1 MTTELEDKYIR
12 LISAITKAEM
22 TMLPSEF
29 AEKFITLS
37 SAVSEV
43 PGKMNYNLTP
53 YAREIVDTL
62 SPYHPAKI
70 VGIMKGAQ
78 IGLSQG
84 LLVPAIVWSIAQN
97 PRRIAAFSANDELT
111 KKMMIRVDEAIA
123 SAGLQH
129 LLKPNTIKKRNSRSG
144 DTLSNK
150 EFVGGDLMA
159 STLKS
164 IDKIS
169 RQNSFAVGL
178 FDDWSSS
185 DISFKKQGDVFEILQ
200 QRFSTA
206 ANTMK
211 QYYISTPETDPDPTE
226 RVYLMGDQRKWML
239 PCPLCGERIEIK
251 WKQIKWELNEKG
263 RLNESSVKYECQECK
278 GRFSEKHKYEMNLNG
293 IWIPTAE
300 PSRPGIYSY
309 HIPALVAAP
318 FMYDWTYYVYK
329 WLGTFNK
336 GNQSVSKLKPFINQ
350 VLGEPW
356 RERVQSV
363 KKDVLSKN
371 TRKYKIGTI
380 PNSLSKEDGNGN
392 IILLTCACDLNG
404 NLDDGRLEYEVK
416 GWSESGSS
424 YSIDAGSI
432 GTYKSGAKLDG
443 RDLWTYRN
451 ESNFNNIWHELLRVI
466 DEDYEV
472 DNGGTMRVTL
482 TGVDIGHLSKYAFR
496 FIEANKD
503 RVTGVKGAAHKL
515 MSVTGKDI
523 KLFQQGKES
532 VNSWI
537 LQGDRLKDILA
548 ENVSL
553 KWDKRYG
560 QPDGFMNFP
569 EPEGGKYT
577 VPDYFAQ
584 YEAENKEIETDD
596 DGNELGY
603 NWIRKGD
610 NHFFDCA
617 FYNIAIKNI
626 IVYKIGKELKKPE
639 FTWVDFAELVRGRY
653 E

>member
-251 WKQIKWELNEKG
+251 WKQINNRGKAIL
-263 RLNESSVKYECQECK
+263 
-278 GRFSEKHKYEMNLNG
+278 
-293 IWIPTAE
+293 
-300 PSRPGIYSY
+300 
-309 HIPALVAAP
+309 
-318 FMYDWTYYVYK
+318 
-329 WLGTFNK
+329 
-336 GNQSVSKLKPFINQ
+336 KL
-350 VLGEPW
+350 
-356 RERVQSV
+356 
-363 KKDVLSKN
+363 
-371 TRKYKIGTI
+371 
-380 PNSLSKEDGNGN
+380 
-392 IILLTCACDLNG
+392 
-404 NLDDGRLEYEVK
+404 
-416 GWSESGSS
+416 
-424 YSIDAGSI
+424 
-432 GTYKSGAKLDG
+432 
-443 RDLWTYRN
+443 
-451 ESNFNNIWHELLRVI
+451 
-466 DEDYEV
+466 
-472 DNGGTMRVTL
+472 
-482 TGVDIGHLSKYAFR
+482 
-496 FIEANKD
+496 
-503 RVTGVKGAAHKL
+503 
-515 MSVTGKDI
+515 
-523 KLFQQGKES
+523 
-532 VNSWI
+532 
-537 LQGDRLKDILA
+537 LQD
-548 ENVSL
+548 
-553 KWDKRYG
+553 
-560 QPDGFMNFP
+560 
-569 EPEGGKYT
+569 
-577 VPDYFAQ
+577 
-584 YEAENKEIETDD
+584 
-596 DGNELGY
+596 
-603 NWIRKGD
+603 
-610 NHFFDCA
+610 
-617 FYNIAIKNI
+617 
-626 IVYKIGKELKKPE
+626 
-639 FTWVDFAELVRGRY
+639 
-653 E
+653 